1 MKYPCLLLITCLFF
15 IIDDGSS
22 QSAPEN
28 SFLKREYSLTK
39 PYSGN
44 GMTMPYWDF
53 RGNTLI
59 SNNFIRL
66 TQDLQGQEGGIW
78 SKVQCYVRNWE
89 AHLHFRI
96 HGQGRT
102 LAADGLALWYTQ
114 EKMTPGPVFGSRDEF
129 HGLGIFLDTYKNG
142 GSAITFPQ
150 ISAMVGNG
158 SMKYDHLNDGKAN
171 SIGSCAASI
180 RNKKHDTYML
190 IRYEDSRLQVMLDVD
205 DAGKWKE
212 CFDVSGVRLPTGYF
226 FGVTSATGDLAD
238 NHEVVSFKFYEL
250 NTPTTDDNERDEW
263 RRIKPGVDYLKPPL
277 DNVDGGEGSYR
288 NSSIS
293 GFKLFML
300 VVFILIGVAVC
311 AIAGYVVF
319 KKREEQKR
327 KRFY

>member
-1 MKYPCLLLITCLFF
+1 MKYYCFLAIVLYMF
-15 IIDDGSS
+15 DDASS
-22 QSAPEN
+22 QSAPAN
-28 SFLKREYSLTK
+28 SYMKREYSLTK

-53 RGNTLI
+53 RGNTMI

-66 TQDLQGQEGGIW
+66 TQDVQGQEGGIW
-78 SKVQCYVRNWE
+78 SKVQCWVRNWE
-89 AHLHFRI
+89 VHLHFRI
-96 HGQGRT
+96 HGTGRT

-129 HGLGIFLDTYKNG
+129 HGLGVFMDTYKNG

-158 SMKYDHLNDGKAN
+158 TTKYDHLNDGKENA
-171 SIGSCAASI
+171 IGSCVASI

-190 IRYEDSRLQVMLDVD
+190 IRYENSRLQIMLDVD
-205 DAGKWKE
+205 DADKWKE
-212 CFDVSGVRLPTGYF
+212 CIDVSGVRLPTGYF
-226 FGVTSATGDLAD
+226 FGLTSATGDLAD
-238 NHEVVSFKFYEL
+238 NHEIVSFKFYEL
-250 NTPTTDDNERDEW
+250 ETAKVEGENEEDW

-277 DNVDGGEGSYR
+277 DDVEDGHR

-293 GFKLFML
+293 GFKLFGL
-300 VVFILIGVAVC
+300 ICFILIGVAVC

-319 KKREEQKR
+319 QKREEQKR